1 MARRPSSGIGAGDRS
16 GREAAS
22 IEVKGL
28 DELVGALNELSMRD
42 IQKTMAATVYGIA
55 SDLRKRVRERVP
67 VDSGDLKKSVR
78 VKRRKS
84 TPDNPVVDLW
94 FEPKQGWYWRLIE
107 HGHGGPVPG
116 PARPFLAPCVEQAR
130 AEQPM
135 IMRKALQK
143 AIDKR
148 LKAIAKAK
156 MKKVSG

>member
-1 MARRPSSGIGAGDRS
+1 MARVRS
-16 GREAAS
+16 GASAGGSSARGAATLE
-22 IEVKGL
+22 IKGL

-107 HGHGGPVPG
+107 HGHGGKSPA

-156 MKKVSG
+156 MKKVNG